1 MNALKFSPIPQ
12 IAELFNQQ
20 KQFFASGKTRQPE
33 FRIQMLHKLKAA
45 IAAHQQ
51 DIEQALFSDLG
62 KSAQEA
68 FLTEIAMVNLE
79 IDYHLKHLRKWSK
92 PQSVSFSLSTFPSR
106 AYVQHEPLGVVLI
119 MAPWN
124 YPFQLL
130 INPLIGAISAGN
142 CAVLKPSPMAPAT
155 AILVEKIIQANFPPE
170 FISVVQGDIPENQAL
185 LEQRFDLIFFTGS
198 TRVGKLIMQAA
209 AKNLTPVVLELGGKS
224 PAIISKSANFQLAV
238 RRIVWGKLVNSGQTC
253 VAPDYVILER
263 GLKSQFIEAFK
274 TEMENL
280 YAANP
285 IESNWYPRL
294 ISESHYHRLESLLTN
309 ATLLFES
316 PRNKDRLQF
325 GPVLVDMPPA
335 GHPLAEEE
343 LFGPILPI
351 LELDS
356 MEDAITYVNQG
367 EKPLALYFFGSE
379 SEGNHVVNQTS
390 SGGACI
396 NETIV
401 HLANHHLPFG
411 GVGQSGMG
419 AYHGRESFTIFSH
432 KRAVLKGAVWLDL
445 PFRYPPFKYFHWL
458 KRFL

>member
-1 MNALKFSPIPQ
+1 
-12 IAELFNQQ
+12 
-20 KQFFASGKTRQPE
+20 
-33 FRIQMLHKLKAA
+33 MLRKLKTA

-62 KSAQEA
+62 KSAPEA
-68 FLTEIAMVNLE
+68 FLTEIALVNLE
-79 IDYHLKHLRKWSK
+79 IDYHIKHIRKWSK
-92 PQSVSFSLSTFPSR
+92 PKSVAYSLSTFPSR
-106 AYVQHEPLGVVLI
+106 AYVKHEPLGVVLI

-142 CAVLKPSPMAPAT
+142 CAVLKPSPLAPAT
-155 AILVEKIIQANFPPE
+155 AILVEKIIQANFAPE
-170 FISVVQGDIPENQAL
+170 YISVVQGDIPENQAL

-209 AKNLTPVVLELGGKS
+209 AKNLIPVVLELGGKS
-224 PAIISKSANFQLAV
+224 PAIVSNSANLNIAL
-238 RRIVWGKLVNSGQTC
+238 RRIIWGKLVNSGQTC

-263 GLKSQFIEAFK
+263 GLKSRFISAFK
-274 TEMENL
+274 DELQKL
-280 YAANP
+280 YGANP
-285 IESNWYPRL
+285 IESKWYPKL
-294 ISESHYHRLESLLTN
+294 ISEGHYQRLEDLIANTN
-309 ATLLFES
+309 ILFES
-316 PRNKDRLQF
+316 ARNKASLKF
-325 GPVLVDMPPA
+325 GPVLVDMPA
-335 GHPLAEEE
+335 SGHPLAEEE
-343 LFGPILPI
+343 LFGPVLPI

-356 MEDAITYVNQG
+356 IDEAITYVNQG

-379 SEGNHVVNQTS
+379 SEGNRVVNQTS

-419 AYHGRESFTIFSH
+419 SYHGRESFKVFSH
-432 KRAVLKGAVWLDL
+432 KKALIKGSVWLDP
-445 PFRYPPFKYFHWL
+445 PFRYPPFKFIKWL
-458 KRFL
+458 KKFL